1 MAKKLP
7 TFVFDLSKKD
17 QALVE
22 KSVRKELAQE
32 KRLTSQDIEDA
43 VYDALGSKVRDLPN
57 SIIRKLKSSRD

>member
-22 KSVRKELAQE
+22 KSIRKELAQE

-57 SIIRKLKSSRD
+57 SIVRKLKSSRD